1 MLVYLITT
9 ESLTIVKTKALFL
22 HKMNIFEK
30 FLSQS

>member
-22 HKMNIFEK
+22 LKVNIFEK
-30 FLSQS
+30 